1 LDECGV
7 YPAVIERELRRYL
20 PFLAT
25 TKVLMAAVRAGVGRE
40 QAHEVIKEHAGS
52 VALAMREQGTEG
64 NDLLDQLAGDSR
76 LGLKM
81 SQLQELFGRPLE
93 FVGAA
98 QAQTQDFVR
107 QVEAIAQRH
116 PEAAKYRPDPM
127 L

>member
-1 LDECGV
+1 
-7 YPAVIERELRRYL
+7 
-20 PFLAT
+20 
-25 TKVLMAAVRAGVGRE
+25 
-40 QAHEVIKEHAGS
+40 
-52 VALAMREQGTEG
+52 MREQGAEG

-107 QVEAIAQRH
+107 QVESIARRH
-116 PEAAKYRPDPM
+116 PEAAKYQPDPR